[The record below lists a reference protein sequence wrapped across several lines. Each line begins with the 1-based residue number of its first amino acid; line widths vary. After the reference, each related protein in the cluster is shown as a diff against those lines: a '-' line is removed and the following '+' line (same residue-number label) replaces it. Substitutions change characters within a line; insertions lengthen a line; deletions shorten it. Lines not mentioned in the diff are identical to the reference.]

1 MRPNEKLYKE
11 RYEFFMQQIDP
22 DYILRMYDDCEFSEY
37 VSSMGGDVAT
47 YRVYGKCK
55 DDFRVYCK

>member
-47 YRVYGKCK
+47 YLSLIHI
-55 DDFRVYCK
+55 